1 MIGDWNDFYVGM
13 IITPMVAGFGAG
25 IGGLIGSLSDS
36 MVLKR
41 YIIDEG
47 E

>member
-1 MIGDWNDFYVGM
+1 
-13 IITPMVAGFGAG
+13 MVAGFGAG

-36 MVLKR
+36 VVLKR

-47 E
+47 EWNIVLSKSVRNINE